1 MNHFAKITHFSRII
15 ESAFFSELI
24 NFHSPEIICDTLR
37 DLVPFVQFK
46 RGENAHGGVL
56 LKVCNCTKLNT
67 PPWVFSTFF
76 KLYRRYHIAQ
86 NILETILLQ
95 NWTNFRVPFCSVFGV
110 DAKCYGELL

>member
-46 RGENAHGGVL
+46 RGEKRPWRSV
-56 LKVCNCTKLNT
+56 TKGLQ
-67 PPWVFSTFF
+67 
-76 KLYRRYHIAQ
+76 LY
-86 NILETILLQ
+86 
-95 NWTNFRVPFCSVFGV
+95 
-110 DAKCYGELL
+110 